1 MVRNLPRLVIDNDT
15 NLLEELENQEEDE
28 LVLEEL
34 AETRK
39 RKHKSFLSVI
49 NKKKL
54 AKHELEEVML

>member
-1 MVRNLPRLVIDNDT
+1 MTRNLPRIVIDNET
-15 NLLEELENQEEDE
+15 SLLEQLENQEEDE
-28 LVLEEL
+28 QLLEEL

>member
-1 MVRNLPRLVIDNDT
+1 MARNLPRIVIDNET
-15 NLLEELENQEEDE
+15 SLLEQLENQEEDE
-28 LVLEEL
+28 QLLEEL